1 MVLVVYLF
9 LSLFLGIILAKLE
22 NSKKDNFFDYI
33 IISNIYILV
42 FSGIFSNIRN
52 DIFLVVLFQVIG
64 NIFYITY
71 VKEMYVINN
80 NLYNILKYLFSIV
93 TSYLLNVMFIN
104 RVDNVFL
111 DIEKVKFIIWFGVI
125 VYLYLNINNIF
136 NVNKLSRKQKL
147 YYQDSE
153 YIVMQYAKF
162 KNKYYNAVSSK
173 YTDLNLLIYSIM
185 IYENYNRT
193 KLMRRIDEL
202 KYRLFSKKGKFGIM
216 QVYSEKV
223 ISDIE
228 SIKLVIKKLERIYGR
243 NKDILKT
250 LNLYYKCDRVEVKTI
265 YKEICNFLN
274 K

>member
-1 MVLVVYLF
+1 MSVYV
-9 LSLFLGIILAKLE
+9 E
-22 NSKKDNFFDYI
+22 KDFFDYI

-42 FSGIFSNIRN
+42 FSGIFSSIRDN
-52 DIFLVVLFQVIG
+52 IFLVVLFQVIG
-64 NIFYITY
+64 NILYVTYI
-71 VKEMYVINN
+71 KEISVVRNN
-80 NLYNILKYLFSIV
+80 FYNIVKYIFSVV
-93 TSYLLNVMFIN
+93 TTYLLNILFIN
-104 RVDNVFL
+104 KVDSVFL
-111 DIEKVKFIIWFGVI
+111 DLEQVKFMIWIFIIL
-125 VYLYLNINNIF
+125 YLYFSFKDNIKVREF
-136 NVNKLSRKQKL
+136 EGNKKS
-147 YYQDSE
+147 YYQDTE

-162 KNKYYNAVSSK
+162 KN
-173 YTDLNLLIYSIM
+173 
-185 IYENYNRT
+185 ENYNRT
-193 KLMRRIDEL
+193 KLMRKIDEL